1 MGNVDRQAKLQ
12 LIDTQLQEFADDI
25 QREYSYAVDVVS
37 LTDQI
42 RSLQIYL
49 TQQDCNQRAPF
60 VIISVITNSADAAPL
75 HVSLRGSA
83 IWLDDWLDSKQL
95 RLMSAINELNQKVQA
110 VWSTDSSRN
119 TSK

>member
-1 MGNVDRQAKLQ
+1 MGNVDQQVKSQ

-49 TQQDCNQRAPF
+49 TQRDCNQRAPF
-60 VIISVITNSADAAPL
+60 VIISVITNSVDSTPL
-75 HVSLRGSA
+75 HVSLRGGA
-83 IWLDDWLDSKQL
+83 IWLDDWLDNKQL
-95 RLMSAINELNQKVQA
+95 QLMSAINELNQKVQA
-110 VWSTDSSRN
+110 IWSTSSSSS

>member
-1 MGNVDRQAKLQ
+1 MGNADRQAKLQ

-49 TQQDCNQRAPF
+49 TQRDCNQRAPF
-60 VIISVITNSADAAPL
+60 VIISVITNSVDSTPL
-75 HVSLRGSA
+75 HVSLRGGA
-83 IWLDDWLDSKQL
+83 IWLDDWLDNKQL
-95 RLMSAINELNQKVQA
+95 QLMSAINELNQKVQA
-110 VWSTDSSRN
+110 IWSTSSSSS